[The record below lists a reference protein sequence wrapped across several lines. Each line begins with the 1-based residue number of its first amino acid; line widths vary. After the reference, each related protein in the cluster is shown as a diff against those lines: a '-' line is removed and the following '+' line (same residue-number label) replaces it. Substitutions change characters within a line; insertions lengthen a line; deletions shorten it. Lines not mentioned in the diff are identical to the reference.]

1 MWQRCPRGP
10 CFCAAQCHALSW
22 CPISN
27 KYLEAHFC
35 KAPKL
40 CLILSEKKSHC
51 SFDEKPPNI
60 KRSQWEPFMSR
71 VEGKKCHLNF
81 AECVN
86 IFVYAG
92 SAPNCLHRFSSTLTV
107 LYWSID
113 NSLRPSNLWFSP
125 FLFTGK
131 DQTNST
137 NCAFPIC
144 QTPLHYL
151 HEIGKKIGSLERM
164 TVLEWLFMCLSF
176 RSRKGTKVPI
186 TVKMF
191 AI

>member
-1 MWQRCPRGP
+1 MRTIYVKGR
-10 CFCAAQCHALSW
+10 
-22 CPISN
+22 
-27 KYLEAHFC
+27 
-35 KAPKL
+35 
-40 CLILSEKKSHC
+40 
-51 SFDEKPPNI
+51 
-60 KRSQWEPFMSR
+60 
-71 VEGKKCHLNF
+71 GKKNAIWILLNVLTSL
-81 AECVN
+81 CMQ
-86 IFVYAG
+86 G
-92 SAPNCLHRFSSTLTV
+92 APNCLHRFSSMLTV

-113 NSLRPSNLWFSP
+113 NSLRPSNLWFST

-144 QTPLHYL
+144 QTPFHYL

-176 RSRKGTKVPI
+176 RSRKGTIVPI

>member
-1 MWQRCPRGP
+1 MRTIYVKGRG
-10 CFCAAQCHALSW
+10 
-22 CPISN
+22 
-27 KYLEAHFC
+27 K
-35 KAPKL
+35 
-40 CLILSEKKSHC
+40 
-51 SFDEKPPNI
+51 
-60 KRSQWEPFMSR
+60 
-71 VEGKKCHLNF
+71 KKCHLNF

-113 NSLRPSNLWFSP
+113 NSLRPSNLWFSS

-144 QTPLHYL
+144 QTPFHYL

-164 TVLEWLFMCLSF
+164 TVLEWLFMCLNF
-176 RSRKGTKVPI
+176 RSRKGTIVPI